1 MSTNS
6 DFYDKILG
14 HSDTPAPDTSSEY
27 DPYDPLGLSSG
38 RMSCT
43 MRPVASPLSEEMA
56 EVFIQDSKGKWVKDE
71 ESEEKR
77 DTLMRQLMQANYFS
91 D

>member
-6 DFYDKILG
+6 DFYDEILG
-14 HSDTPAPDTSSEY
+14 RRDTPDTTSEY

-71 ESEEKR
+71 ESEKKR
-77 DTLMRQLMQANYFS
+77 DMLMRTLFQ
-91 D
+91 

>member
-1 MSTNS
+1 MSKHS
-6 DFYDKILG
+6 DFYDEILG
-14 HSDTPAPDTSSEY
+14 HSDTPDTSSEY

-38 RMSCT
+38 RTSCT
-43 MRPVASPLSEEMA
+43 MRPVASPLAEEMA
-56 EVFIQDSKGKWVKDE
+56 DVFIQDSKGNWVEDK

-77 DTLMRQLMQANYFS
+77 EILMRRLQHMNYFS

>member
-14 HSDTPAPDTSSEY
+14 HRDTPDTSSEY

-38 RMSCT
+38 RVSCT
-43 MRPVASPLSEEMA
+43 MRPVASPLAEEMA
-56 EVFIQDSKGKWVKDE
+56 EVFIQDSNSNWVSDE
-71 ESEEKR
+71 ESKKKR
-77 DTLMRQLMQANYFS
+77 DMLMRQYGSELF
-91 D
+91 

>member
-14 HSDTPAPDTSSEY
+14 HRDTLDTSSEYDPY

-38 RMSCT
+38 RISCT
-43 MRPVASPLSEEMA
+43 MRPVASPLAEEMA
-56 EVFIQDSKGKWVKDE
+56 EVFIQDSNSNWVSDE
-71 ESEEKR
+71 ESEKKR
-77 DTLMRQLMQANYFS
+77 DMLMRHYGSELF
-91 D
+91 

>member
-14 HSDTPAPDTSSEY
+14 HSDTPDTSSEY

-38 RMSCT
+38 RLSCT
-43 MRPVASPLSEEMA
+43 MRPVASPLAEEMA
-56 EVFIQDSKGKWVKDE
+56 EVFIQDSNRNWVSDE
-71 ESEEKR
+71 ESKKKR
-77 DTLMRQLMQANYFS
+77 DVFMRHYGSELF
-91 D
+91 

>member
-1 MSTNS
+1 MSANS
-6 DFYDKILG
+6 EFYDKILG
-14 HSDTPAPDTSSEY
+14 HSDTQDTTSEY

-56 EVFIQDSKGKWVKDE
+56 EVFIQDSEGNWVEDE
-71 ESEEKR
+71 EAEKTR
-77 DTLMRQLMQANYFS
+77 NMLMRTLFH
-91 D
+91 

>member
-1 MSTNS
+1 MSKHS
-6 DFYDKILG
+6 DFYNEILG
-14 HSDTPAPDTSSEY
+14 HSDTPDTTNEY

-38 RMSCT
+38 RTSCT

-77 DTLMRQLMQANYFS
+77 DMLIRRLQHMNYFS

>member
-1 MSTNS
+1 MSQHS
-6 DFYDKILG
+6 DFYDTILG
-14 HSDTPAPDTSSEY
+14 HSDTPDTTNEY

-43 MRPVASPLSEEMA
+43 MRPVASPLAEEMA
-56 EVFIQDSKGKWVKDE
+56 EVFVQDSKGNWVKDE

-77 DTLMRQLMQANYFS
+77 EILMRRLQHINYFS

>member
-1 MSTNS
+1 MSKHS
-6 DFYDKILG
+6 DFYDEILG
-14 HSDTPAPDTSSEY
+14 HSDTPDTSSEY
-27 DPYDPLGLSSG
+27 YPYDPLGLSSG

-56 EVFIQDSKGKWVKDE
+56 EVFVQDSKGNWVEDE
-71 ESEEKR
+71 ESKEKR
-77 DTLMRQLMQANYFS
+77 DILMRRLQHMNYFG

>member
-1 MSTNS
+1 MSKHS
-6 DFYDKILG
+6 DFYDTILG
-14 HSDTPAPDTSSEY
+14 HSDTPDTSSEY

-38 RMSCT
+38 RTSCT
-43 MRPVASPLSEEMA
+43 MRPVASHLSEEMA
-56 EVFIQDSKGKWVKDE
+56 EVFIQDSKGKWVKDK

-77 DTLMRQLMQANYFS
+77 DILMRRLQHMNYFN

>member
-6 DFYDKILG
+6 DFYDEILG
-14 HSDTPAPDTSSEY
+14 HRDTPDTTSEY

-56 EVFIQDSKGKWVKDE
+56 EVFIQDSNGKWVKDE
-71 ESEEKR
+71 ESEKKR
-77 DTLMRQLMQANYFS
+77 DMLMRTLFQ
-91 D
+91 